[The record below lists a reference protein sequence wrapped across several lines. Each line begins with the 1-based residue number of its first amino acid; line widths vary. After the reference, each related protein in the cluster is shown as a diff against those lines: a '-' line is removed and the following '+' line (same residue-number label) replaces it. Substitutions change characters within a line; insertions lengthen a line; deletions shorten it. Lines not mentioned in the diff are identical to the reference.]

1 MTEGSETADTS
12 SPDVPLCVDLDGT
25 LIRSDRLCEGRARL
39 AKEGWGPLLLALFW
53 LSKGKAGFKRER
65 ANRVALEPST
75 LPYELRLL
83 EFLRKEKHHGRRLVL
98 ATASDRIWAETVA
111 QHLEIFDEVMG
122 SDGTTNLGGETKA
135 RALVERFGDRG
146 FDYAGNG
153 PPDKPVWKKAR
164 RAIAVNAPPAIEAG
178 LRRGGNLA
186 EFFSPAPLRLKTIV
200 KAIRARQWVKN
211 LLVFIPIITAHKLLD
226 VGILAA
232 AGLAFVAISFCASS
246 IYLLNDLFDLDSDR
260 RHPEK
265 WRRPLASGNLTIP
278 VAIVLSLLLMAA
290 GFAISLRLPAD
301 AVKLIGV
308 YLVATTAYSLFL
320 KRRVLVD
327 VFTLSLLYTLRVLLG
342 GAAPPLAVVPRVFGV
357 HVPQPRV
364 LQAGLRAR
372 AAQEVRAS
380 GGSGSGVFHVG
391 SPRHADLRHHERLS
405 GRHRPRALPPERHR
419 EAFLRE
425 PGVAVADRARL
436 PVLDQPDMG
445 PRQPGRDGRR
455 PRPLRH
461 EEPHHLPDRGRQR
474 GHPRFRHLRSV
485 PSSRRAAVRARPLFF
500 FALDD
505 TLAHHHAAEEGAHRE
520 THAAHGTL
528 FGGIA
533 FLDWLDAYRRNN
545 LRLWHE
551 YGKGTIDRPTLTAR
565 RFALPLAH
573 LGLAATLAGAV

>member
-1 MTEGSETADTS
+1 MTEGSETADAS
-12 SPDVPLCVDLDGT
+12 SSGVPLCVDLDGT
-25 LIRSDRLCEGRARL
+25 LIRTDLLLEGLARL
-39 AKEGWGPLLLALFW
+39 AKEGLGPLFLAPFW
-53 LSKGKAGFKRER
+53 LSKGKAGFKREL

-83 EFLRKEKHHGRRLVL
+83 EFLRKEKDQGRRLVL
-98 ATASDRIWAETVA
+98 ATASDRIWAERIA
-111 QHLEIFDEVMG
+111 AHLEIFDEVIG

-153 PPDKPVWKKAR
+153 PTDRPVWKKAR
-164 RAIAVNAPPAIEAG
+164 RAIAVNAPPAVEAG
-178 LRRGGNLA
+178 LRRDGNLA
-186 EFFSPAPLRLKTIV
+186 ELFPPSPMKLKTIV

-342 GAAPPLAVVPRVFGV
+342 GAATGLLLSPWFLAFSVFTFLSLAFCKRASELVRLKKSELLGAPGRAYFTWDHLAVQTCGITSGYLAAIVLALYLQSDTVRRFYASPAWLWLIVPVFLYWIS
-357 HVPQPRV
+357 RIWV
-364 LQAGLRAR
+364 LVNRGAMDEDPVLFATKDRITYLTAVVS
-372 AAQEVRAS
+372 AAILVLATY
-380 GGSGSGVFHVG
+380 GPFH
-391 SPRHADLRHHERLS
+391 L
-405 GRHRPRALPPERHR
+405 
-419 EAFLRE
+419 
-425 PGVAVADRARL
+425 PGV
-436 PVLDQPDMG
+436 QP
-445 PRQPGRDGRR
+445 
-455 PRPLRH
+455 
-461 EEPHHLPDRGRQR
+461 
-474 GHPRFRHLRSV
+474 
-485 PSSRRAAVRARPLFF
+485 
-500 FALDD
+500 
-505 TLAHHHAAEEGAHRE
+505 
-520 THAAHGTL
+520 
-528 FGGIA
+528 
-533 FLDWLDAYRRNN
+533 
-545 LRLWHE
+545 
-551 YGKGTIDRPTLTAR
+551 
-565 RFALPLAH
+565 
-573 LGLAATLAGAV
+573 